1 MKDRVRLALEA
12 LAEMST
18 PRALDLMVESL
29 RQRRHA
35 KIYPNLYRA
44 IARKLSRLE
53 PEDASRLPEV
63 TYRHL
68 ARFVRL
74 ERRVENGHDGSLEL
88 CLAFCEGLERWNPEW
103 FPSRDLAVVARMRPT
118 SLRQARLRDAAA
130 QCISDHRRR
139 TAADRSGDKWE
150 RRSLGGLRSTAAAD

>member
-88 CLAFCEGLERWNPEW
+88 CLAFCEGLERWNPE
-103 FPSRDLAVVARMRPT
+103 PQTGEASRRCCTVHLRPPAT
-118 SLRQARLRDAAA
+118 DCSRP
-130 QCISDHRRR
+130 
-139 TAADRSGDKWE
+139 
-150 RRSLGGLRSTAAAD
+150 LGR